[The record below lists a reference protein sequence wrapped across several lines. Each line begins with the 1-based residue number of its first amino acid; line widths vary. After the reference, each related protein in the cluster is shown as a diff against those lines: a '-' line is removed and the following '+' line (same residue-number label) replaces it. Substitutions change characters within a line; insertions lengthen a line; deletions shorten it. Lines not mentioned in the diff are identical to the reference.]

1 MPVIGLSLGVNSR
14 FDLQNELQIANKLQ
28 NATIIA
34 LKVENGSGTGIA
46 LL

>member
-28 NATIIA
+28 NATIFA
-34 LKVENGSGTGIA
+34 PKVELGSGTGIA

>member
-1 MPVIGLSLGVNSR
+1 MPVIGLSLGANSH

-28 NATIIA
+28 NATIMGA
-34 LKVENGSGTGIA
+34 KVELGSGMGIA